1 MDINQ
6 EYQDKIDQ
14 YLLGRMSEQDRL
26 AFEQE
31 LDKDQELSKQFEFT
45 KNVKDA
51 IVGRSRRLSQIQ
63 EWEQAY
69 EEKKKAAADQIGSSR
84 LRYIYWISGIAAF
97 FIGGFFLF
105 QTELFDTKE
114 GAIKPVSVNVSSLRG
129 SEDNTNIAN
138 LINEGN
144 YNSALEQIGKSLQN
158 LKSEKRQTEQDKANM
173 DDDEYI
179 YLKEVYEIQMDELK
193 LLKAYA
199 LMGLKQTNKAIE
211 ILDELRKGEGQFQIQ
226 ADSLY
231 NELTK

>member
-31 LDKDQELSKQFEFT
+31 LNKDQELSKQFEFT

-69 EEKKKAAADQIGSSR
+69 EEKKKAAADQIGSSS

-97 FIGGFFLF
+97 FIAGFFLF

-114 GAIKPVSVNVSSLRG
+114 GGIKPVSVNVSSLRG
-129 SEDNTNIAN
+129 GEDNTIIAN

-158 LKSEKRQTEQDKANM
+158 LKSEKRQTEQDKANI
-173 DDDEYI
+173 DEEEYI
-179 YLKEVYEIQMDELK
+179 YLKEVIEIQMDELK

-211 ILDELRKGEGQFQIQ
+211 ILDELRKGEGQFQMQ